1 MKAEK
6 AEPVR
11 IMAEL
16 IRVICDMNTVL
27 ACQTAGMNQN
37 DIAAATGIKPYPLAK
52 YITAMKNIPA
62 EALSKTLDL
71 CVAADAQTKGYG
83 KGYVPIEQL
92 ICSI

>member
-1 MKAEK
+1 
-6 AEPVR
+6 
-11 IMAEL
+11 
-16 IRVICDMNTVL
+16 
-27 ACQTAGMNQN
+27 MNQN

-52 YITAMKNIPA
+52 YIAAMKNIGA
-62 EALSKTLDL
+62 DALAKTLDL